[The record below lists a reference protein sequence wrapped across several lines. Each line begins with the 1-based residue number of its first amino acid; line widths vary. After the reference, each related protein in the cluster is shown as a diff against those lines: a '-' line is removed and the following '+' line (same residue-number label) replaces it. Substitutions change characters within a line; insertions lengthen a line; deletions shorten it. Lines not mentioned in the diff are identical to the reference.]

1 MTITAHLGIEYA
13 VQVDKVTKL
22 FQTYRKGVDEITT
35 SNLRQ
40 NISDALIKHSTDM
53 DITQL
58 AAGGKTLQLDT
69 VTKDLRANLES
80 VGIHIVKLS
89 WTTDLD
95 YPQQVKDSINAKI
108 EANQRAARV
117 ENEVAQSKAEVQ
129 KAIELARG
137 EAEANRIR
145 ATAEANAM
153 LLRDQALRSNPEV
166 LQLEAINRW
175 DGKAPLYFSGNN
187 AVQPFIE
194 FKQP

>member
-1 MTITAHLGIEYA
+1 
-13 VQVDKVTKL
+13 
-22 FQTYRKGVDEITT
+22 VDEITT

-58 AAGGKTLQLDT
+58 AAGGKTLLLDT

-166 LQLEAINRW
+166 LQLKAINRW